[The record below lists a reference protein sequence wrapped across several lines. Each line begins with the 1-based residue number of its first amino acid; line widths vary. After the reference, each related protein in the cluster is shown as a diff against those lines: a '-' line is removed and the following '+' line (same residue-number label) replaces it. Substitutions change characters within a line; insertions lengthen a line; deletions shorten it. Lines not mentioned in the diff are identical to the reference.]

1 MGIMDTVMSAGF
13 ISFLGFNNLDR
24 KGPGTTTRTTTTTT
38 TVTEEP
44 EELRRIG
51 TYDGILQQMAF
62 M

>member
-1 MGIMDTVMSAGF
+1 MGIMDTVISAGF

-24 KGPGTTTRTTTTTT
+24 KGPGTTTMT

>member
-1 MGIMDTVMSAGF
+1 MDTVMSAEF

-24 KGPGTTTRTTTTTT
+24 KGPGTTTMTTT

>member
-1 MGIMDTVMSAGF
+1 MDTVISAGF

-24 KGPGTTTRTTTTTT
+24 KGPGTTTMT